1 MNKKWLIAVVFGFMA
16 LVLIACAGSDD
27 SETSSEG
34 GDDTGAD
41 ASSVVGDDIEGATEL
56 SYWTFVELHMEFVE
70 EAAVRWNEE
79 FPDKA
84 IKLVAETY
92 PYDQMH
98 NNLLLALQ
106 SGTGAPDIS
115 DIEISR
121 FPNYLQGEP
130 QMLPMNDHVEPEI
143 DNFIKSR
150 FEIYGKDGNYYG
162 MPTHVGASVMYYN
175 TEIMDA
181 AGVDIDSI
189 VTWDDYVEAGKQVV
203 ANTDAMMTT
212 VATGDY
218 LPMWQMISQRDS
230 DWFDADGN
238 LTLNNQANI
247 DTLQFLHDMIYESEI
262 AELTPGGEPHAEE
275 FYAYMND
282 GGSAS
287 IAMPMWYM
295 GRFTDYMTDLEGK
308 MVVRPLPAWEEGG
321 NRSAGMGG
329 TGTVVTNQTEEPEL
343 AKEFLAYAKLS
354 KEANIKLWEVLGF
367 DPPRWDVWED
377 EAVQQD
383 NKFYQFFG
391 DDIFDTL
398 LSVRDE
404 INAVNIT
411 EHTPD
416 VATEINTN
424 VFDSVLRQQSQ
435 TAEEALNQAQE
446 TIEANMQ

>member
-1 MNKKWLIAVVFGFMA
+1 MMKSKSLLTLLIGL
-16 LVLIACAGSDD
+16 LVLALAACGGDK
-27 SETSSEG
+27 TSSGDAEESIVIG
-34 GDDTGAD
+34 GDVED
-41 ASSVVGDDIEGATEL
+41 ATEL
-56 SYWTFVELHMEFVE
+56 TYWTFVELHMNFFED
-70 EAAVRWNEE
+70 AVPRWNEE
-79 FPDKA
+79 NPDKP
-84 IKLVAETY
+84 ITLKAETY

-130 QMLPMNDHVEPEI
+130 QLLPMNQFVEPEI

-150 FEIYGKDGNYYG
+150 FEIYAKDGNYYG

-175 TEIMDA
+175 KEIMDE

-189 VTWDDYVEAGKQVV
+189 KTWADYVEAGKQVV
-203 ANTDAMMTT
+203 AKTGKMMTN
-212 VATGDY
+212 VHTGDY
-218 LPMWQMISQRDS
+218 MTMWEMISQQGS
-230 DWFDADGN
+230 DWFNEDGE
-238 LTLNNQANI
+238 LTVDNDINI
-247 DTLQFLHDMIYESEI
+247 KTLQFLYDMIYEHKI
-262 AELTPGGEPHAEE
+262 AELTPGGAPHAEE

-282 GGSAS
+282 GGAAS
-287 IAMPMWYM
+287 ITMPMWYM
-295 GRFTDYMTDLEGK
+295 GRFTDYMEDLKGK
-308 MVVRPLPAWEEGG
+308 MVVRPMPAWEVGG

-329 TGTVVTNQTEEPEL
+329 TGTVVTNQTKHPDL
-343 AKEFLAYAKLS
+343 AKEFLAFAKLS
-354 KEANIKLWEVLGF
+354 KEANIKLWTVLGF
-367 DPPRWDVWED
+367 DPPRWDVWES
-377 EAVQQD
+377 EEVKAD

-398 LSVRDE
+398 LDVKDE

-411 EHTPD
+411 EYTPD

-435 TAEEALNQAQE
+435 TPEEALKLAAK
-446 TIEANMQ
+446 TIKSNMK